1 MIGVTGMTGRIAGK
15 TAIVTGAGS
24 GMGEAIAKMFAR
36 HGANVALVDV
46 SEAGERVAEEI
57 RTSGGNARFWQL
69 DVTDEPSVERVFADV
84 FGHFGELHILA
95 NNAGISGPTE
105 PTDQVQ
111 WQDWERVFRIN
122 VGGPFLCTK
131 HAIPLLRQTPG
142 TKSIIN
148 MASIY
153 GLVGNADVPVYH
165 STKAAVRL
173 MSKTDAM
180 IYAAEGI
187 RVNSVLP
194 GTIMTPMNLEKAR
207 QTPGYIEQMKSIHP
221 LGIVGDPDDVAYAF
235 LYLAS
240 DESRFTT
247 GSELVIDGGYTAQ

>member
-1 MIGVTGMTGRIAGK
+1 MTGRLDGK
-15 TAIVTGAGS
+15 VAIVTGAGS
-24 GMGEAIAKMFAR
+24 GMGEAISRLFAKEDAS
-36 HGANVALVDV
+36 VALVDM
-46 SEAGERVAEEI
+46 SPRGETVAEEI
-57 RTSGGNARFWQL
+57 RAAGGSAQFWTMN
-69 DVTDEPSVERVFADV
+69 VTDEDRVEAVFAEV
-84 FGHFGELHILA
+84 FERFGALNVLI

-105 PTDQVQ
+105 PTDQVKFS
-111 WQDWERVFRIN
+111 DWEAVFKVN

-131 HAIPLLRQTPG
+131 HAIPYLRRTPG
-142 TKSIIN
+142 QKSIVN

-153 GLVGNADVPVYH
+153 GLIGNADVPVYH

-173 MSKTDAM
+173 MSKTDA
-180 IYAAEGI
+180 ITYAPEGI

-207 QTPGYIEQMKSIHP
+207 QTPGYIEQMQSIHP
-221 LGIVGDPDDVAYAF
+221 LGTVGDPDDVAYGM

-240 DESRFTT
+240 DESKFTT